1 VLGNGSALAVKEVPD
16 IAGTGSALLGAL
28 QYGLGAAVSP
38 LVGANPVTMAT
49 LMLSAGVLALASYTL
64 LARGPGRRTS
74 PAVAAVDRGAVD
86 RGAVDR
92 GGVDAVDPA

>member
-1 VLGNGSALAVKEVPD
+1 M
-16 IAGTGSALLGAL
+16 
-28 QYGLGAAVSP
+28 
-38 LVGANPVTMAT
+38 TMAT

-74 PAVAAVDRGAVD
+74 PPVAAVDRG
-86 RGAVDR
+86 GVDR